1 MNKEPTFSSTKTR
14 AYYVLTRNLHFLHKN
29 KSILCMNKEPTFFTQ
44 KQEHT
49 TMYEQGTYISYTK
62 TRAYYV

>member
-1 MNKEPTFSSTKTR
+1 MNKEPTFS
-14 AYYVLTRNLHFLHKN
+14 
-29 KSILCMNKEPTFFTQ
+29 TQ

-49 TMYEQGTYISYTK
+49 MYEQEPTFSTQKQEHTMYEQGTYISYTK

>member
-1 MNKEPTFSSTKTR
+1 MNKEPTFS
-14 AYYVLTRNLHFLHKN
+14 
-29 KSILCMNKEPTFFTQ
+29 TQ

-49 TMYEQGTYISYTK
+49 MYEQGTYTQKQEHTMYEQGTYIFYTK

>member
-1 MNKEPTFSSTKTR
+1 MNKEPTFS
-14 AYYVLTRNLHFLHKN
+14 
-29 KSILCMNKEPTFFTQ
+29 TQ

-49 TMYEQGTYISYTK
+49 MYEQGTYISYTEARAYTMYEQGTYISYTK

>member
-1 MNKEPTFSSTKTR
+1 MNKEPTFS
-14 AYYVLTRNLHFLHKN
+14 
-29 KSILCMNKEPTFFTQ
+29 TQ

-49 TMYEQGTYISYTK
+49 MYEQGTYIFYTKTRAYMYEQGTYISYIK